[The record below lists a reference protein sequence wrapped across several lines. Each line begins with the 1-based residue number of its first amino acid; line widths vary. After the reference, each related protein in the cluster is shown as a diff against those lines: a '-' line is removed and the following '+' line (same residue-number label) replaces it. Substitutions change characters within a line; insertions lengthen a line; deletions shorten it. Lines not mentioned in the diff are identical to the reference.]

1 MKEKKDNRSNLFQAI
16 KMVLS
21 AFIGIRKHAAD
32 SSVVITPFQVIV
44 TGVIVAALFVCAV
57 ITVVHFA
64 LH

>member
-1 MKEKKDNRSNLFQAI
+1 
-16 KMVLS
+16 MVLS